1 MTGYRDWVQRRRIEL
16 AAVVIILG
24 VFVALFVTRVP
35 HYEAA
40 MEDSA
45 LQANLSVM
53 RASLSQAVLSD
64 EVQGDT
70 AALRRLAGSNP
81 LDLVGH
87 PPAHYLG
94 ARPGMDPARAPA
106 GSWYFDPRRG
116 VLVYRVRSAWAF
128 SSRLGPPPRVEFK
141 IVDPSRAGPRLVST
155 APYAFQP

>member
-1 MTGYRDWVQRRRIEL
+1 MSGYAGWVRRRRIEL

-40 MEDSA
+40 MEEA
-45 LQANLSVM
+45 TLQANLSVM
-53 RASLSQAVLSD
+53 RASLSQTVMVD
-64 EVQGDT
+64 EVRGN
-70 AALRRLAGSNP
+70 ASAIARLPGSNP
-81 LDLVGH
+81 IALLGH

-94 ARPGMDPARAPA
+94 VRAGMDPAGAPA

-128 SSRLGPPPRVEFK
+128 STPLGPPPRAEFR
-141 IVDPSRAGPRLVST
+141 IVAPGHGAPRLVSV
-155 APYAFQP
+155 APYRFRP